1 MLALPTT
8 SSGERRIHSSEWE
21 GTQTPGRERHAHRW
35 PSMVRGGSASLTSK
49 ELWKAENSFLRM
61 RGNLD
66 AQKGAACSLVTLYGE
81 GSKASSTNKE
91 SDLSQSSGG
100 RRTHSSE
107 WEGTQTLR
115 RERHAHR
122 WPSKVRGAMLALP
135 ATSSGERRTHS
146 SEWEGTHT
154 LRREQ
159 HAHRWPSI
167 VRGAMLARPTRS
179 APSLDLVST
188 SEVITAIA
196 FRNGSYSSIGS
207 CTGSFHLTLVR
218 WSLRWLQGN

>member
-1 MLALPTT
+1 ML
-8 SSGERRIHSSEWE
+8 R
-21 GTQTPGRERHAHRW
+21 RERHAHRW
-35 PSMVRGGSASLTSK
+35 PSMVRGAVL
-49 ELWKAENSFLRM
+49 ARPA
-61 RGNLD
+61 R
-66 AQKGAACSLVTLYGE
+66 
-81 GSKASSTNKE
+81 
-91 SDLSQSSGG
+91 SSGK

-107 WEGTQTLR
+107 WEGTQMLR

-122 WPSKVRGAMLALP
+122 GPSKVRGAVLARP
-135 ATSSGERRTHS
+135 SMSSGERRTHS

-154 LRREQ
+154 LRRER
-159 HAHRWPSI
+159 HAHTWPSK

-179 APSLDLVST
+179 APSLDLLST

-207 CTGSFHLTLVR
+207 CAGSFYLTSVR